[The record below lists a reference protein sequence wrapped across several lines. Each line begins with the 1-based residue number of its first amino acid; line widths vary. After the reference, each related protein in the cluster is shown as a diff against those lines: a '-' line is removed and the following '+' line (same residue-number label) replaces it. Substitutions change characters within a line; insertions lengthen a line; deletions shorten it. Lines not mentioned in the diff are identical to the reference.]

1 MYHLTIKKKTI
12 LLKTIVNKI
21 NFVFNNVKGFQ
32 ATNKILKLFKY
43 FKDKIVC
50 SDFLFLRETHS
61 TVNDA
66 IKWKDDFKGENF
78 YSHGKYNSCG
88 ILISFIGSKKLFIRI
103 SYPKMMGV

>member
-1 MYHLTIKKKTI
+1 MFTNCKSRLQQNVNVDIPIVSFNNKKKTI
-12 LLKTIVNKI
+12 VLKTIVNKI

-66 IKWKDDFKGENF
+66 IK
-78 YSHGKYNSCG
+78 
-88 ILISFIGSKKLFIRI
+88 
-103 SYPKMMGV
+103 

>member
-1 MYHLTIKKKTI
+1 M
-12 LLKTIVNKI
+12 LKTIVNKI

-66 IKWKDDFKGENF
+66 IK
-78 YSHGKYNSCG
+78 
-88 ILISFIGSKKLFIRI
+88 
-103 SYPKMMGV
+103 